1 MANLQDIVNNG
12 TVLTRSQLRLD
23 KGLVTEIQIKLRNLG
38 LYPGGQWIDG
48 DIGSDGRDTFTWKG
62 LKEFCQAVGLTGLP
76 TIAIAIN
83 PSMAQQLLN
92 VKQLAFVFEQAKNTN
107 FTLDKLTNIQ
117 DNSTVAAN
125 IGVTDAFVARTTRN
139 SPFAA
144 EFDNYPQYLAQKPN
158 GVNVVSY
165 GNTITLLGSGKTVNF
180 TDYPDRGILPTPAID
195 NTGLNFLSR
204 SISHA
209 CLCVGSF
216 GNGNSPIKTHWL
228 GKEALNPEQL
238 LSATKFIGV
247 LNTVNQINSKFPTVD
262 IDNCVIES
270 PRSKF
275 FDLIVDM
282 VSYRKDASGAVGRSN
297 QIGALFKRFTKR
309 QDLEAWLKAQT
320 GNTACQFTG
329 GYGVNPLIANP
340 IIKDLSSSAT
350 VLNSSSVIGSTGNND
365 VSTYDLVR
373 LISMLGWHLHLTP
386 ATRFVG
392 SQWAS
397 LECVIRAMATDA
409 ARYVDVALETLG
421 LINVISEPVVL
432 SKVGFG
438 PSSFTYVAFV
448 KLVDRRLTPGKLRT
462 FALALRCPSGSNEQR
477 DTRIAAAVTEI
488 IRRIFAEELA

>member
-1 MANLQDIVNNG
+1 M
-12 TVLTRSQLRLD
+12 
-23 KGLVTEIQIKLRNLG
+23 
-38 LYPGGQWIDG
+38 
-48 DIGSDGRDTFTWKG
+48 
-62 LKEFCQAVGLTGLP
+62 
-76 TIAIAIN
+76 
-83 PSMAQQLLN
+83 
-92 VKQLAFVFEQAKNTN
+92 
-107 FTLDKLTNIQ
+107 
-117 DNSTVAAN
+117 AAN

-139 SPFAA
+139 SPFAS
-144 EFDNYPQYLAQKPN
+144 EFGNYPQHLAQRPD

-165 GNTITLLGSGKTVNF
+165 GDNITLVGSGKTVSF
-180 TDYPDRGILPTPAID
+180 TDYPNRGTLPSID
-195 NTGLNFLSR
+195 NTGLSFLPD
-204 SISHA
+204 ISHA
-209 CLCVGSF
+209 CLCVASF

-228 GKEALNPEQL
+228 GKDALNPEQL

-247 LNTVNQINSKFPTVD
+247 LNTVSQINSKFPTVD

-282 VSYRKDASGAVGRSN
+282 VSYRKDASGTVGRSN

-329 GYGVNPLIANP
+329 GYGVNSLIANP
-340 IIKDLSSSAT
+340 VVKDLSSNAT
-350 VLNSSSVIGSTGNND
+350 VLNAPSVIGSLGNND

-373 LISMLGWHLHLTP
+373 LISMLGWHLHLTST
-386 ATRFVG
+386 TRFVG

-397 LECVIRAMATDA
+397 LECVIRAMANDA

-421 LINVISEPVVL
+421 LINVISEPVVI
-432 SKVGFG
+432 SKVGFD

-448 KLVDRRLTPGKLRT
+448 KLVDRRFTPGKLRT

-477 DTRIAAAVTEI
+477 DTRIAASVTEI
-488 IRRIFAEELA
+488 VRRIFSEELA

>member
-1 MANLQDIVNNG
+1 MATLQDIVTSG
-12 TVLTRSQLRLD
+12 TTLSRSQLRAD
-23 KGLVTEIQIKLRNLG
+23 KSLVTEIQIKLRNLG

-48 DIGSDGRDTFTWKG
+48 DIGLDGADTFTWKG
-62 LKEFCQAVGLTGLP
+62 LKEFCQAVSLAGFP
-76 TIAIAIN
+76 TTATAIN
-83 PSMAQQLLN
+83 ANVAQQLLN
-92 VKQLAFVFEQAKNTN
+92 VKQLTFVFDQAKNVN
-107 FTLDKLTNIQ
+107 FILNKLTTIQ
-117 DNSTVAAN
+117 ENSTVAVN
-125 IGVTDAFVARTTRN
+125 IGVTEAFVARTTRN

-144 EFDNYPQYLAQKPN
+144 EFDNYPQYLAQKPD
-158 GVNVVSY
+158 GVSVISY
-165 GNTITLLGSGKTVNF
+165 GNSITLAGSGTTVNF
-180 TDYPDRGILPTPAID
+180 TDYPNRGSLPSPAID
-195 NTGLNFLSR
+195 NTGLNFLPS

-216 GNGNSPIKTHWL
+216 VDGSSLLKTHWL
-228 GKEALNPEQL
+228 GKDALNPEQL

-247 LNTVNQINSKFPTVD
+247 LNTVSQINSKFPTVD

-282 VSYRKDASGAVGRSN
+282 VSYRKDASGAGGRSN
-297 QIGALFKRFTKR
+297 QIGVLFKRFTKR

-329 GYGVNPLIANP
+329 GYGSDPLIANP
-340 IIKDLSSSAT
+340 IIKDLNSSAT
-350 VLNSSSVIGSTGNND
+350 VLTASPIIGVTGNND

-421 LINVISEPVVL
+421 LINVISEPVVI

-448 KLVDRRLTPGKLRT
+448 KLIDRRFTPGKLRT
-462 FALALRCPSGSNEQR
+462 FALALRCPNGSNEQR
-477 DTRIAAAVTEI
+477 DTQIAASVTEI
-488 IRRIFAEELA
+488 VRRILTEELA